1 MADISAIIK
10 NDISKHLKTENLNI
24 SVFESVTSTNKI
36 LKEKA
41 LLNAKEGTVIVA
53 LSQTDGHGRYE
64 RKFHSDFGGI
74 YLSVL
79 LRPTTSNF
87 DVTLLT
93 SAVAVAVS
101 NAIDEVAKK
110 CTKIKWVNDVLLD
123 NKKVCGILCEGG
135 FCGDK
140 SFFVVGIGIN
150 ACATKNGLDD
160 EIKGIAT
167 TIFDTYSSDVLS
179 QLCAKVIDNLFY
191 EYNHISNRKFLQIYR
206 QKSAV
211 LGKEINVL
219 SKGEIIGTAK
229 ALEIDDN
236 CRLLIEFKDGETKK
250 LITDEISIK
259 MLD

>member
-1 MADISAIIK
+1 MDKIITA
-10 NDISKHLKTENLNI
+10 NGILSNLKTVGI
-24 SVFESVTSTNKI
+24 SLSVYDCVTSTNTI
-36 LKEKA
+36 LKQLA
-41 LLNAKEGTVIVA
+41 LEGKTEGEVIIA
-53 LSQTDGHGRYE
+53 LSQTEGRGRYN
-64 RKFHSDFGGI
+64 RKFYSDQGGI
-74 YLSVL
+74 YMSIL
-79 LRPTTSNF
+79 LRPTTAPNTA
-87 DVTLLT
+87 VLT
-93 SAVAVAVS
+93 AAAAVAVS
-101 NAIDEVAKK
+101 DAIEEISGKA
-110 CTKIKWVNDVLLD
+110 TQIKWVNDLLIND
-123 NKKVCGILCEGG
+123 KKVCGILCEGG